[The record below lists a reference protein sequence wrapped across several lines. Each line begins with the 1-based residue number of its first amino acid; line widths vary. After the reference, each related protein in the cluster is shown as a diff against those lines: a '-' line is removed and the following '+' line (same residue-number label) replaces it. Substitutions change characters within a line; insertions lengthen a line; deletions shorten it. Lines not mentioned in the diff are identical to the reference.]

1 MRLEQ
6 KYFIPF
12 IAVCG
17 LLTLIVI
24 IYGTISYSGKQKV
37 EFRENIAS
45 VKIDSV
51 SFDLFSLEERL
62 VMEELHDNPVIIHFW
77 TTWSDRSLEVNQFL
91 DRYKRDNPE
100 LIVVA
105 AIVRDGDEQ
114 VQEYLDQQNHDFIVV
129 QGTALFQS
137 LLIPGVPSQILVR
150 RDGTLFDTQVGD
162 DITTLEN
169 LLNSLLQD
177 G

>member
-12 IAVCG
+12 IAICG
-17 LLTLIVI
+17 FLTLIVI
-24 IYGTISYSGKQKV
+24 IYGTVNYSEKQKV
-37 EFRENIAS
+37 EFRENISS
-45 VKIDSV
+45 VIIDTV

-62 VMEELHDNPVIIHFW
+62 VMEELQGSPAIIHFW
-77 TTWSDRSLEVNQFL
+77 TTWSDRSLQVNQFL
-91 DRYKRDNPE
+91 DRYKRENPE
-100 LIVVA
+100 LIIIA
-105 AIVRDGDEQ
+105 AIVRDGEEQ
-114 VQEYLDQQNHDFIVV
+114 VKDYLDQQNHDFIVV
-129 QGTALFQS
+129 QGTTFFQK

-162 DITTLEN
+162 DISTLET